1 MPGRRL
7 ATSCSDG
14 LVVVSSTRSKDSGGG
29 CEDQYYMDRMREIL
43 TGFPNTGPPT
53 YPVQILDHLYMGNQR
68 NADNVELLRRYGIT
82 HVLNCAG
89 LRRFDFARSPYPK
102 ESGIRG
108 FLMISA
114 EDSEDFDMA
123 RHFDEAMAFI
133 DRAKKSK
140 GKALVHCNLG
150 VNRSGA
156 IVAAYLMAEQK
167 RTLLEV
173 INYLKVKRFVVLSN
187 KGFRRQLI
195 QFARTRGL
203 LDPII
208 RFSSETVQDHCHNH
222 TTDQYSQNDR
232 GGGSGGNGGVSSF
245 RRGENGRP
253 DGTDGGAKGLGGSRG
268 TGYSGEGRIGKVVD
282 SGSIGELGIDGRAG
296 RGGTD
301 IQQRAKVRQTQTGMK
316 QETPQSAS
324 SDSVNDTLCPSQP
337 IQSYSSKLQDGPGI
351 GDSSAGDAK
360 KGLVSSSSAAAAEE
374 VGIRHR
380 LWTLPRYV
388 GRGAGN
394 GRSPPQAVEV
404 IVSEHNET
412 RTTVTNTKTDL
423 EAAAASPDRTDAK
436 SRAKTPLR
444 QLEPVYE
451 TKSCNDAG
459 TGGSTA
465 SSNSSSRLT
474 AAESMSAKISGFLN
488 LLQPKKPFRSTSYS
502 NVSSSQSPSSS
513 FYSLSPTASATD
525 DRPSVSSGS
534 IQSSSSSS
542 TGPGSSLSTARP
554 LRIYTRSST
563 DSEIYRARQG
573 ALTAGQLGLPRP
585 ASKP

>member
-7 ATSCSDG
+7 ASSCSDG
-14 LVVVSSTRSKDSGGG
+14 VLVASTRSKNSGD
-29 CEDQYYMDRMREIL
+29 EDQYYMDRMREIL
-43 TGFPNTGPPT
+43 IGFPNTGPPT
-53 YPVQILDHLYMGNQR
+53 YPVQILDHVYMGNQR

-82 HVLNCAG
+82 HVINCAG
-89 LRRFDFARSPYPK
+89 LRRYDFSRSPYPK
-102 ESGIRG
+102 ESGIKG

-123 RHFDEAMAFI
+123 QHFDEAMAFL
-133 DRAKKSK
+133 DRVKKSK

-208 RFSSETVQDHCHNH
+208 RCSSETVQDHCFNRM
-222 TTDQYSQNDR
+222 TDKYSQNDR
-232 GGGSGGNGGVSSF
+232 GGGGDGDGGS
-245 RRGENGRP
+245 RRAENGRAG
-253 DGTDGGAKGLGGSRG
+253 GTEGARRLGGSRG
-268 TGYSGEGRIGKVVD
+268 TGDSEEGKVGKLVE
-282 SGSIGELGIDGRAG
+282 SIGELGIDGRVGRVSAG
-296 RGGTD
+296 VQEG
-301 IQQRAKVRQTQTGMK
+301 AVVRQIQKAMK
-316 QETPQSAS
+316 QENTNVVS
-324 SDSVNDTLCPSQP
+324 SKPVNDTPS
-337 IQSYSSKLQDGPGI
+337 SVELTRKHNSKLQDGGPWI
-351 GDSSAGDAK
+351 GDSGSGDAK
-360 KGLVSSSSAAAAEE
+360 KVLSSSAASEE
-374 VGIRHR
+374 VGMRHR
-380 LWTLPRYV
+380 LWTLPRYK
-388 GRGAGN
+388 GRVGN
-394 GRSPPQAVEV
+394 GRSPPPTVEV
-404 IVSEHNET
+404 IVSEHKEPIE
-412 RTTVTNTKTDL
+412 TNTGEGNRPL
-423 EAAAASPDRTDAK
+423 ASLDKTDAK

-451 TKSCNDAG
+451 TKSCNDATG
-459 TGGSTA
+459 ASGGSTV
-465 SSNSSSRLT
+465 SNSNRLT

-513 FYSLSPTASATD
+513 FSSLSPAATD
-525 DRPSVSSGS
+525 ERPSVSSGS
-534 IQSSSSSS
+534 AQSSAA
-542 TGPGSSLSTARP
+542 GSSLSTARP

-563 DSEIYRARQG
+563 DSEIYRTRQG
-573 ALTAGQLGLPRP
+573 ASTAGQFGLPRP